1 MLRSRIKTF
10 SCHRGWLGKGASLSR
25 GEWVCTI
32 IIYLVPAD
40 FMNTIRTELWIH
52 KHPDFFS
59 FIAPLLMCNSIV
71 PTLYRNINPKIIF
84 RKKTAVF
91 IFSLASCD
99 LMPCVLIP
107 ALYLWEVLPINLG
120 YGLSSSH
127 QKTMKVERPHWL
139 YPWSRNT
146 LSDADT
152 TYPGHSLV
160 IRGNWDYL
168 YFYAFLI
175 FSVKIYHQWC
185 QVAVANDDVIG
196 DSK

>member
-1 MLRSRIKTF
+1 MFATLTNVTVSNQNIF
-10 SCHRGWLGKGASLSR
+10 LSSGLGKGASLSR
-25 GEWVCTI
+25 GEWVWTI
-32 IIYLVPAD
+32 IIYLVPSD
-40 FMNTIRTELWIH
+40 FMNTIMTTELWIH
-52 KHPDFFS
+52 KHRDFFS
-59 FIAPLLMCNSIV
+59 FIAPLFMCNSIV

-84 RKKTAVF
+84 RKKTVVF
-91 IFSLASCD
+91 IFSLASVD
-99 LMPCVLIP
+99 MWVFCVLIP

-152 TYPGHSLV
+152 TYPGHPLV

-168 YFYAFLI
+168 CIFLCVFDI
-175 FSVKIYHQWC
+175 FCKDLSPMVSSC
-185 QVAVANDDVIG
+185 G
-196 DSK
+196 C